1 MQEIELW
8 ALIPFG
14 LMLAS
19 IAILPLV
26 AEHWWE
32 NNLHKLYVALGLALP
47 ASIYLIANGMTAQ
60 LEHQMLF
67 DYIPFIVLLG
77 ALFVV
82 TGGIHIKGDIQ
93 ASPLNN
99 TIILFIGYLLAS
111 FIGTTGA
118 AMLLIRL
125 LIEINQQ
132 REYKTHT
139 VLFFIALVANCGGIL
154 TPLGDPPLFL
164 LYLRGADFLW
174 FSKLWVEWLTV
185 GAILLALYYT
195 VDHYFYYKK
204 EQLANIMADMR
215 EQKKIEFSG
224 LINVVYLIGIVLSVL
239 FLNPSYF
246 PEMGD
251 HHAPIY
257 IRFMREIVL
266 ITLGALSL
274 FTTKKN
280 VREENK
286 FSWEP
291 ILEVAYVFIGIFA
304 TMTPALIYL
313 NANAASLG
321 INAPWQFYYASGTL
335 SAFLDNS
342 PTAVA
347 FHTVALGLP
356 NEAGTTLVAGVS
368 EIILRAIALGS
379 VFFGA
384 MTYIGNGPN
393 FMVKAIAE
401 QSGIKMPSFFGYMT
415 KFSLVVL
422 LPIYIIVQLIFL

>member
-47 ASIYLIANGMTAQ
+47 ASIYLISNGMVAQ

-132 REYKTHT
+132 REYRTHT
-139 VLFFIALVANCGGIL
+139 ILFFIALVANCGGVL

-174 FSKLWVEWLTV
+174 FSQLWIEWLTV
-185 GAILLALYYT
+185 GVILLALYYT
-195 VDHYFYYKK
+195 IDHYFYYKK
-204 EQLANIMADMR
+204 ENLANVMADMR
-215 EQKKIEFSG
+215 EQKKIKFSG

-257 IRFMREIVL
+257 VRFMREIVL
-266 ITLGALSL
+266 ITLGVLSL
-274 FTTKKN
+274 LTTKKS
-280 VREENK
+280 VRADNK

-321 INAPWQFYYASGTL
+321 INSPWQFYYASGAL

-368 EIILRAIALGS
+368 EIILRAIALGA